1 MLKCGQKNNTKYTF
15 GITKEQK
22 EEIEKEAM
30 ITMYCSSCS
39 AVYKKGSKFCSNCG
53 KEI

>member
-22 EEIEKEAM
+22 EEIKEATN
-30 ITMYCSSCS
+30 ILCCSSCGS
-39 AVYKKGSKFCSNCG
+39 KCLKNSKFCSNCG

>member
-22 EEIEKEAM
+22 EEIEKEAS
-30 ITMYCSSCS
+30 IIYCSNCGSKCL
-39 AVYKKGSKFCSNCG
+39 KNSKFCSNCG
-53 KEI
+53 KEL